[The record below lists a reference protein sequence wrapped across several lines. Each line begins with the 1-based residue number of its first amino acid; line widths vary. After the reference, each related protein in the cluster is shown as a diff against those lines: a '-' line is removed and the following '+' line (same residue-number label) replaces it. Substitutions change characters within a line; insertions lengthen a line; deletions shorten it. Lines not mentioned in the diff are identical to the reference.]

1 MENSAP
7 EEALEQVVID
17 RLYRRLDELIVLNEQ
32 RLKETRQAGAVG
44 THQNRSER
52 DSFAS
57 MYEDRIALLKSVE
70 DRLCFGRLDFDDAT
84 RRYVGRIG
92 LSDAHRVPILTD
104 WRAPAS
110 EAFYRATPINPMSVT
125 MRRHISTQRRQL
137 TALED
142 EVLQFEAI
150 AQQEVSVRGQGALLA
165 ALNKNRTG
173 KMNDIVAT
181 IQAEQDEIIRADLNQ
196 ALVVQGGPGSGKT
209 AVALHRAAYLLYT
222 HRNKLEKSGVLLIGP
237 NRVFLNYI
245 DQVLPSLGEN
255 GVVATTLGQ
264 LLPDIDA
271 QSQDS
276 FAVAK
281 LKASTRWV
289 GIISRAILARQRV
302 PQEPIEFR
310 FEGENLQILPG
321 HIQAAITKAR
331 RTGLPHNEARNTFV
345 KDAIHRL
352 ARQYGDLLSY
362 RLDDDALRNV
372 TSELLSN
379 PVVRRELNI
388 AWFPISAERLV
399 ADLYAKPHRLLQAAP
414 DMNAEQR
421 KLLHREHSLFQ
432 WTTSDIPILDEAM
445 EQLGEWDTGNNKH
458 RETLEEK
465 HDLDQA
471 QALLSSS
478 QNPYSGMLNA
488 QMIAERYRGG
498 RVRKSVF
505 EQAIADRSW
514 TFGHVIIDE
523 AQELTDMDWRML
535 IRRCPTRSFTIVGDV
550 SQNSHAGGS
559 TNWKKKLDRF
569 FDAKWQLQ
577 ELTVNY
583 RTPKS
588 IMKAAVR
595 EAARLG
601 LQVPPI
607 LSARDVSGAYQLISA
622 SSPDCNQEVLEALH
636 ELDGFISAD
645 SPGSIAI
652 IALDTKGLK
661 AQFELLNLKSN
672 LVFITPLEA
681 KGLEFDGVILI
692 DSVGISEEPKGAN
705 HLFVAYTRATKYL
718 RVINP

>member
-1 MENSAP
+1 MENSAS
-7 EEALEQVVID
+7 EEALEQAVID
-17 RLYRRLDELIVLNEQ
+17 RLYRRLDELVVLNEK

-92 LSDAHRVPILTD
+92 LSDANRVPILTD

-110 EAFYRATPINPMSVT
+110 EAFYRATPVNTMSVT
-125 MRRHISTQRRQL
+125 MRRHISTQNRQL

-142 EVLQFEAI
+142 EVLQFEA
-150 AQQEVSVRGQGALLA
+150 AEQQEVSVRGQGALLA

-222 HRNKLEKSGVLLIGP
+222 YRNKLEKSGVLLVGP

-255 GVVATTLGQ
+255 GVVSTTLGQ
-264 LLPDIDA
+264 LLPDINT

-276 FAVAK
+276 FTVAK
-281 LKASTRWV
+281 IKASTRWV
-289 GIISRAILARQRV
+289 TIITKAIRARQRV
-302 PQEPIEFR
+302 PRASIEFR
-310 FEGENLQILPG
+310 FEGEDLKILPAD
-321 HIQAAITKAR
+321 IQAAIAKAR
-331 RTGLPHNEARNTFV
+331 RSGLPHNEARTVFV
-345 KDAIHRL
+345 KEAIHRL
-352 ARQYGDLLSY
+352 AKQYGDCLSY
-362 RLDDDALRNV
+362 QLDDDAIRNI
-372 TSELLSN
+372 TLELLSN

-399 ADLYAKPHRLLQAAP
+399 ADLYAKPHRLLEAAP
-414 DMNAEQR
+414 DMNTEQR
-421 KLLHREHSLFQ
+421 KLLHREHSNFQ

-445 EQLGEWDTGNNKH
+445 EQLGELNTGNSNKGAS
-458 RETLEEK
+458 LEER

-505 EQAIADRSW
+505 EQAISDRTW
-514 TFGHVIIDE
+514 TFGHIIIDE

-559 TNWKKKLDRF
+559 TNWQKKLNRF
-569 FDAKWQLQ
+569 FDDKWQLQ

-583 RTPKS
+583 RTPES
-588 IMKAAVR
+588 IMKAALHVVG
-595 EAARLG
+595 RLG

-607 LSARDVSGAYQLISA
+607 LSARDVTGAYQLTSA
-622 SSPDCNQEVLEALH
+622 SGAKYSQDILTALH
-636 ELDGFISAD
+636 EVDRLISAQ
-645 SPGSIAI
+645 SPGSIAV
-652 IALDTKGLK
+652 IALDVAELK
-661 AQFELLNLKSN
+661 SQFETVDLKSN

-692 DSVGISEEPKGAN
+692 DSIGISKEPKGAN